1 LEREEL
7 KFWASY
13 LLAHEPDMKKM
24 PKTTFFQA
32 VTVLLSLTVLGPLHA
47 ADPEFPSGWR
57 STEIVV
63 DGSAD
68 DWAGKLVPIPDAPIF
83 MGIQNDGSFVYLCL
97 KTTDE
102 AAKKRIQALGVNFYL
117 DGSGKADR
125 SFGIRY
131 PASAEPPAPRPADA
145 PPEESGS
152 ARRRTASPDDIQV
165 LGRDAEGG
173 GRMKVAQIRPLAAAM
188 AERDGALVL
197 ELKVPLT
204 FSLETPFAIQTA
216 PGKMIALG
224 LEGAQPDRELRSEGR
239 RGGRG
244 GESAEGGG
252 TGGRGGIGVEGRGV
266 RGGMGGSSGGFGSG
280 GRGGSEGRASEGRSG
295 GDRPSERSFGTPI
308 KKWFRV
314 PLASP
319 PVSPAP
325 PAAHADQPPEKSRKA
340 RMT

>member
-1 LEREEL
+1 
-7 KFWASY
+7 
-13 LLAHEPDMKKM
+13 MKKLS
-24 PKTTFFQA
+24 KTTFFQA
-32 VTVLLSLTVLGPLHA
+32 GIVLSCLSVLGQLHA
-47 ADPEFPSGWR
+47 ADPEFPSAWR
-57 STEIVV
+57 TTEIVV

-83 MGIQNDGSFVYLCL
+83 LGIQNDRSFLYICL
-97 KTTDE
+97 KTTDD

-125 SFGIRY
+125 SFGVRY

-152 ARRRTASPDDIQV
+152 ARRRSASPDDIQV

-173 GRMKVAQIRPLAAAM
+173 GRMKVAQVKPLAAAM
-188 AERDGALVL
+188 AEKDGALVL
-197 ELKVPLT
+197 EIKVPLA

-216 PGKMIALG
+216 PGKMIAVG
-224 LEGAQPDRELRSEGR
+224 LEGTQPDRELRSEGR

-244 GESAEGGG
+244 GGLRGGAMSG
-252 TGGRGGIGVEGRGV
+252 SMGGGRG
-266 RGGMGGSSGGFGSG
+266 GSG
-280 GRGGSEGRASEGRSG
+280 GRGGEGRSG
-295 GDRPSERSFGTPI
+295 GERPSERSFGTPI

-325 PAAHADQPPEKSRKA
+325 PGTGR
-340 RMT
+340 